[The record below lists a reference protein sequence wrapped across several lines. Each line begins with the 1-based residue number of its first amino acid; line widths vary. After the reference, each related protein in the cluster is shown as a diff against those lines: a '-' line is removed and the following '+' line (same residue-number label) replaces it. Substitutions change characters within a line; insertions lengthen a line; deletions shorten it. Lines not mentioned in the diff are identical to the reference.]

1 MKKINKLPIHK
12 FQYDRSINYNRVS
25 HTEIIEECDYTK
37 LKVKILGYQKSDAI
51 GHYKPG
57 MNYVV
62 LFEFEGEEM
71 WMHVSEAF
79 FRLNKME
86 IV

>member
-1 MKKINKLPIHK
+1 MKLEKLPIHK
-12 FQYDRSINYNRVS
+12 FNYENSINYNRIS
-25 HTEIIEECDYTK
+25 HSEIIEECDYTK

-51 GHYKPG
+51 GFHKPG
-57 MNYVV
+57 INYVV
-62 LFEFEGEEM
+62 LFEFEREEM

-86 IV
+86 IA